1 MIYTVT
7 STLPPV
13 HGGRTKS
20 LLGRIKF
27 LDEELGV
34 PSTILTTN
42 YNPNYNDVYESFLKE
57 EKVTE
62 NIKYENIYD
71 WLANYKLLTS
81 PRSKI
86 LKKIKYIETP
96 LEMNDLKYN
105 FGKTNNIVRYYNSDD
120 KYVLYRRYFKDSNIL
135 EFEDFMSPISKKRIQ
150 RWQYNNYG
158 VLHRKMYYSPNSY
171 KKLPKNFLMQMK

>member
-20 LLGRIKF
+20 LLGRTKF
-27 LDEELGV
+27 LDKELGV

-57 EKVTE
+57 EKVTK

-96 LEMNDLKYN
+96 LEMNDLKYK
-105 FGKTNNIVRYYNSDD
+105 FGKTNNIVRYYDSDD
-120 KYVLYRRYFKDSNIL
+120 
-135 EFEDFMSPISKKRIQ
+135 
-150 RWQYNNYG
+150 
-158 VLHRKMYYSPNSY
+158 
-171 KKLPKNFLMQMK
+171 